1 MISSD
6 YTRSLFR
13 TDSDTRIVL
22 LVVDGL
28 GGLPHSETGR
38 SELETA
44 NLPHLDALCA
54 RGSSG
59 LISPLG
65 PGFTPGSGPAHL
77 ALFGYD
83 PWTTVIGRGAL
94 SGLGLGLDFEP
105 GDVKSLVLPHHHL
118 SAVSRVS
125 ESDAGPDLSG
135 GGEER
140 REENP

>member
-6 YTRSLFR
+6 YTRNLFVA
-13 TDSDTRIVL
+13 DSDARIVM
-22 LVVDGL
+22 LVIDGL
-28 GGLPHSETGR
+28 GGLPRAATGR

-65 PGFTPGSGPAHL
+65 PGFTPGSGPAHI

-83 PWTTVIGRGAL
+83 PWTTNIGRGAL
-94 SGLGLGLDFEP
+94 SNREMLPPDSISARLAMTGMSPTAVP
-105 GDVKSLVLPHHHL
+105 G
-118 SAVSRVS
+118 VSRPRWEQSSVVC
-125 ESDAGPDLSG
+125 
-135 GGEER
+135 
-140 REENP
+140 